1 MTAANQS
8 NQSSRNSQSSQRNQN
23 DPCIVMVDAYAA
35 ARSLVLE
42 FLKQGC
48 SIVRVQS
55 TRDVPFVY
63 LKAPHVPDDFIAE
76 IVHEGDLTATADA
89 VAAFAPIAVISGG
102 EVGVELADLL
112 AQRLGLPGN
121 GTALSTARRDKH
133 LMIETVRAAGLRA
146 ARQLRATDAD
156 ELAAWHRELGGRVV
170 IKPPRSAGSQGVSF
184 CDSPEESVAA
194 FLSLADADDVFSQ
207 PNNGAVAQEYLPGA
221 EYMVNTV
228 SRDGRHHMCD
238 VWRTTRVSANGVV
251 DLCDGLLLID
261 SGERVV
267 ESLREYAFQVLDA
280 LGIQHGPAH
289 VEIRMTPAGP
299 CLVEVGARIAG
310 GGIPA
315 GASLGIGESQLEW
328 TVDAYLR
335 PERFHARAGAPY
347 EVRKY
352 CAIAGMVSPVEG
364 VLSEYRG
371 IEQIEVLESFHTLLT
386 PVKPGQEIRRTVD
399 DLTYPVIVVLL
410 HDLEEVV
417 QRDLNTIRHLDGTGF
432 YTLDRAGEQRNS
444 TFD

>member
-8 NQSSRNSQSSQRNQN
+8 NQSSQSSQSSQRNQSN
-23 DPCIVMVDAYAA
+23 PCIVMVDAYAA

-63 LKAPHVPDDFIAE
+63 LKAPHVPDDFIAD
-76 IVHEGDLTATADA
+76 IIHEGDLTATADA
-89 VAAFAPIAVISGG
+89 VAAFSPIAVISGG

-170 IKPPRSAGSQGVSF
+170 LKPPRSAGSQGVSF

-228 SRDGRHHMCD
+228 SRDGRHHLCD

-251 DLCDGLLLID
+251 DLCDALLLID

-267 ESLREYAFQVLDA
+267 ESLRDYAFQVLDA

-335 PERFHARAGAPY
+335 PERFHARAGTPY

-371 IEQIEVLESFHTLLT
+371 IEQIEVLESFRTLLT

-399 DLTYPVIVVLL
+399 DLTYPVIVTLL

-432 YTLDRAGEQRNS
+432 YALDRGGEHRNS

>member
-8 NQSSRNSQSSQRNQN
+8 N
-23 DPCIVMVDAYAA
+23 PCIVMVDAYAA

-48 SIVRVQS
+48 SVVRVQS

-63 LKAPHVPDDFIAE
+63 LTAPYVPDDFIAAL
-76 IVHEGDLTATADA
+76 VHEGDLDATADA
-89 VAAFAPIAVISGG
+89 VAAFSPVAVISGG

-121 GTALSTARRDKH
+121 GTTLSTARRDKH
-133 LMIETVRAAGLRA
+133 RMVETVRAAGLRA
-146 ARQLRATDAD
+146 ARQLWATDAD

-170 IKPPRSAGSQGVSF
+170 LKPPRSAGSQGVSF

-194 FLSLADADDVFSQ
+194 FLSLASSDDVFSQ
-207 PNNGAVAQEYLPGA
+207 PNNGAVAQEYLPGT

-228 SRDGRHHMCD
+228 SRDGRHHLCD

-251 DLCDGLLLID
+251 DLCDALLLID

-267 ESLREYAFQVLDA
+267 EPLREYAFQVLDA
-280 LGIQHGPAH
+280 LGIEFGPAH

-315 GASLGIGESQLEW
+315 SAGLGIGESQLEW
-328 TVDAYLR
+328 TVDAYLS
-335 PERFHARAGAPY
+335 PERFHARAGTPY
-347 EVRKY
+347 EVRRY

-371 IEQIEVLESFHTLLT
+371 IEEIEALESFHTLVT
-386 PVKPGQEIRRTVD
+386 PVKPGQEIHRTVD
-399 DLTYPVIVVLL
+399 DLSYPVVVTLL

-417 QRDLNTIRHLDGTGF
+417 QRDLNTVRHLDGTGF
-432 YTLDRAGEQRNS
+432 YALDRGAGG
-444 TFD
+444 

>member
-8 NQSSRNSQSSQRNQN
+8 N
-23 DPCIVMVDAYAA
+23 PCIVMVDAYAA

-55 TRDVPFVY
+55 TPEVPFVY
-63 LKAPHVPDDFIAE
+63 LAAPYVPDDFIAD
-76 IVHEGDLTATADA
+76 IVHEGDLAATADA
-89 VAAFAPIAVISGG
+89 VAAFSPIAVISGG

-121 GTALSTARRDKH
+121 GTALSAARRDKH
-133 LMIETVRAAGLRA
+133 VMVETVRAAGLRA

-170 IKPPRSAGSQGVSF
+170 VKPPRSAGSQGVSF

-228 SRDGRHHMCD
+228 SRDGRHHLCD

-251 DLCDGLLLID
+251 DLCDALLLID

-267 ESLREYAFQVLDA
+267 EPLREYAFQVLDA

-289 VEIRMTPAGP
+289 VEVRMTPSGP

-315 GASLGIGESQLEW
+315 GASLGIGASQLEW

-335 PERFHARAGAPY
+335 PERFHARAGTPY

-371 IEQIEVLESFHTLLT
+371 IEEIEALESFRALVT

-399 DLTYPVIVVLL
+399 DLTYPVIVTLL

-417 QRDLNTIRHLDGTGF
+417 QRDLNTIRHLDGTAF
-432 YTLDRAGEQRNS
+432 YALDRGAS
-444 TFD
+444 T